1 MVNMSFI
8 RRFHCGQ
15 CVLYSE
21 VPLWFIQIY
30 IMYSYNCNKEPEG
43 ATTISELFCF
53 VVVINTKIAYLL
65 KCVGEQGVKG
75 VPLI

>member
-1 MVNMSFI
+1 
-8 RRFHCGQ
+8 
-15 CVLYSE
+15 
-21 VPLWFIQIY
+21 
-30 IMYSYNCNKEPEG
+30 MYSYNCNKEPEG